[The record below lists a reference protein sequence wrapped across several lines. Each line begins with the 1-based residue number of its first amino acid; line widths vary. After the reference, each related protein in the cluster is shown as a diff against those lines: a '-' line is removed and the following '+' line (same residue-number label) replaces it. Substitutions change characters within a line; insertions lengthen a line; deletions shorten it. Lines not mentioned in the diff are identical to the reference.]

1 MLKENALKPLTVS
14 LFDNLFSRV
23 GLSITLE
30 SNISLAWVLDFGH
43 NPRPSREKKDQPLW
57 SPASYEPL
65 ATRKKANV
73 RDVSCMVYDV
83 DDGTPFEYHH
93 LFSDFRYIAHT
104 TASHSDDHHKWRLVL
119 PLEKNVA
126 GKEWYR
132 AWQCGRD
139 LFKRRTGAE
148 IDGACKDPS
157 RMYYVAPPRFHR
169 LWVDHTSSGEYLD
182 LDWRS
187 VPKRK
192 PRNKVVTLT
201 NRNARTAKT
210 SERRIMEALKSEPD
224 SRHRAALELQAN
236 ISDDGIARGVICPKC
251 SRADVW
257 FAINPEQKH
266 TATCNHQNSCGWYGS
281 VYDLLSI

>member
-1 MLKENALKPLTVS
+1 MIRQNALKPLTVS

-23 GLSITLE
+23 GHTMTLE
-30 SNISLAWVLDFGH
+30 SHISLSWVLNFGY
-43 NPRPSREKKDQPLW
+43 NKRPSSLKKDQPLW
-57 SPASYEPL
+57 SPASYEPN

-73 RDVSCMVYDV
+73 KNVSCMVYDV
-83 DDGTPFEYHH
+83 DDGTSFEFHH
-93 LFSDFRYIAHT
+93 LFSDYRYIAHT
-104 TASHSDDHHKWRLVL
+104 TDSHTKDHHKWRLIL
-119 PLEKNVA
+119 PLEHHVA

-157 RMYYVAPPRFHR
+157 RMYYVAPPRLR
-169 LWVDHTSSGEYLD
+169 REYIDHSHIGDYLE

-192 PRNKVVTLT
+192 PKNKVVTMT
-201 NRNARTAKT
+201 NRKARTAKT
-210 SERRIMEALKSEPD
+210 SARRIMESLKCETE
-224 SRHRAALELQAN
+224 SRQAAAIELGAN
-236 ISDDGIARGVICPKC
+236 ISDDGIARGVMCPQC
-251 SRADVW
+251 SRSDVW

-266 TATCNHQNSCGWYGS
+266 TATCNHKNSCGWYGS
-281 VYDLLSI
+281 VFDLLST